1 MNKSELVEKIGA
13 IGITKKQAE
22 DSLNA
27 TLEAITNALK
37 KGDSVTLVGFGTFKV
52 VKRAARVG
60 INPSTREKMKIP
72 AKKVPKFSAGKS
84 LKSIIAGSKK

>member
-1 MNKSELVEKIGA
+1 MNKSELVEKIAA

-22 DSLNA
+22 EALNA
-27 TLEAITNALK
+27 TIDAITVTLK

-60 INPSTREKMKIP
+60 INPSTREKMKIA
-72 AKKVPKFSAGKS
+72 AKKVPKFTAGKS
-84 LKSIIAGSKK
+84 LKNVIAGVKK